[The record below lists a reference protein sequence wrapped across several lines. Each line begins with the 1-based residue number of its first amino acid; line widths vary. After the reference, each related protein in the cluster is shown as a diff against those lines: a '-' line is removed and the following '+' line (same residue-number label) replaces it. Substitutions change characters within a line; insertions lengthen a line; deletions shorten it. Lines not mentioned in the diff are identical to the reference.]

1 MTCEKT
7 EYLILYKLG
16 GRGIGQVHLSKGES
30 KGLTCSV
37 LIKGR
42 REWKIFWSMYE

>member
-30 KGLTCSV
+30 KGPNLQRSH
-37 LIKGR
+37 KGK
-42 REWKIFWSMYE
+42 EGMKNILVNV